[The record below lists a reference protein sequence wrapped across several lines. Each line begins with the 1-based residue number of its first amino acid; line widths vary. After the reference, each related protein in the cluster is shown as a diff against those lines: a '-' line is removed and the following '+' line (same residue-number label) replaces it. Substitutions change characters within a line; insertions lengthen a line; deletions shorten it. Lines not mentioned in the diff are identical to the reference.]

1 MKNNR
6 FSSNLSGFHES
17 TESAPLVN
25 KWVVA
30 ITVMFGAFM
39 SVMDLSV
46 VNVAMPHMM
55 GGFSEDISSIT
66 WVATSYSI
74 AEIILISMTGWLTTL
89 IGRKRLYLFSFGL
102 FTVGSVLCGTATT
115 FYQML
120 LYRAIQGVGGGALL
134 PVSQAILRESFPPE
148 EQGIAMSIFGMGVML
163 APAIGPM
170 VGGWLT
176 DHFGWPWIFY
186 INIPFSIVGIFMVW
200 TFVHDP
206 GYLKRGIQKIDWG
219 GILLMSVSLTT
230 MQIVLERGERENW
243 FESHMIII
251 GTAVCI
257 LSLIALVYWE
267 LKIRE
272 PIINFRLLKN
282 LSLSLGS
289 VMGLVFS
296 VALYGVTF
304 VIPQLTQNL
313 QGYPAFQAGMVLAP
327 RALMLIMFMP
337 IVGRLYNHVEARW
350 LVLVGV
356 LITFWSYYDL
366 SRLSLNAGFWN
377 FVPML
382 LIMGAGMPFIFVTLS
397 TVSLSTISRPQMTEA
412 SSLYTLARRVGGN
425 IGYAMAATIVS
436 HSQQVHRV
444 VLAGYVNAFSP
455 LTTEYRRAASAIV
468 NHRGFCPQEL
478 QHVLNALISM
488 VVNRHATMMAY
499 NDTSLVFGVLFLCT
513 IPLALMLPTR
523 K

>member
-1 MKNNR
+1 MR
-6 FSSNLSGFHES
+6 ESSDIS
-17 TESAPLVN
+17 TVSAPLVN

-39 SVMDLSV
+39 AVMDLSV

-74 AEIILISMTGWLTTL
+74 AEIIMISMTGWLSTL

-120 LYRAIQGVGGGALL
+120 LYRVIQGIGGGALI

-148 EQGIAMSIFGMGVML
+148 EQGVAMSIFGMGIML

-176 DHFGWPWIFY
+176 DNFGWPWIFY
-186 INIPFSIVGIFMVW
+186 INIPISIVGILMVW
-200 TFVHDP
+200 TFIHDP
-206 GYLKRGIQKIDWG
+206 DYLKRGVQKKDWM
-219 GILLMSVSLTT
+219 GILLMTVALTT

-243 FESHMIII
+243 FESHMIVM
-251 GTAVCI
+251 GTVVCI
-257 LSLIALVYWE
+257 LSLIALIYWE
-267 LKIRE
+267 LKIQE

-289 VMGLVFS
+289 TMGLVFS

-304 VIPQLTQNL
+304 VIPQFTQNL
-313 QGYPAFQAGMVLAP
+313 QGYPAFKAGLVLAP
-327 RALMLIMFMP
+327 RALMLITFMP

-350 LVLVGV
+350 LT
-356 LITFWSYYDL
+356 LIGIIVTFWSYYDL
-366 SRLSLNAGFWN
+366 SRLSLAAGFWN
-377 FVPML
+377 FIPML

-397 TVSLSTISRPQMTEA
+397 TVSLSTIPRPHMTEA

-425 IGYAMAATIVS
+425 IGYALAATIVS
-436 HSQQVHRV
+436 RSQQIHHVD
-444 VLAGYVNAFSP
+444 LAVQVNAFNP
-455 LTTEYRRAASAIV
+455 FYIKYYHAALNIMS
-468 NHRGFCPQEL
+468 REGFGPQEL
-478 QHVLNALISM
+478 RHASRALINM
-488 VVNRHATMMAY
+488 VVNRQATMMAY
-499 NDTSLVFGVLFLCT
+499 NDTSLVFGILFLCT
-513 IPLALMLPTR
+513 IPLALMLPR
-523 K
+523 RR